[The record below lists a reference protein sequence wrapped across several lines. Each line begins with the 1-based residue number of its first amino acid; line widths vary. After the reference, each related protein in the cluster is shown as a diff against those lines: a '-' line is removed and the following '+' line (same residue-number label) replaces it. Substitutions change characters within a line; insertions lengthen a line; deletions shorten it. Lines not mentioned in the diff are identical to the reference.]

1 MAALGMVTKA
11 LIIVLLAIVV
21 SVALGTMFSQVYPTI
36 EIDGSLALLFGVT
49 GLLIVLAGRAL
60 WGTIKRDK
68 T

>member
-11 LIIVLLAIVV
+11 LIIVLGIVV
-21 SVALGTMFSQVYPTI
+21 GVALGTVFSQVYPTI
-36 EIDGSLALLFGVT
+36 EIDGGLALLFGVT

-60 WGTIKRDK
+60 WRAIKGDK